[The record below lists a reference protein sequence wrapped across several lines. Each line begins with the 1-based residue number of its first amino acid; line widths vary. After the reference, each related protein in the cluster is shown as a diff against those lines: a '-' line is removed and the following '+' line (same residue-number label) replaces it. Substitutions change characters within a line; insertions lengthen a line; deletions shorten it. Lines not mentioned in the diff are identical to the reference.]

1 MDHATEPAMLATS
14 PDVNDTAASAAD
26 TGRMFIVSNRV
37 MQRGQTQAGGLA
49 QAMLTLLDA
58 RGGTWVGWSGDTAE
72 HTALHARDDG
82 NIAYRT
88 FDFEPR
94 QFEGYYGDFANG
106 CLWPLLHG
114 RTDLMRYR
122 ASARRRYLE
131 VNETFAAYLAEHLRP
146 DDLLW
151 VHDYH
156 LFPLASLLRK
166 RGVRCR
172 MGFFLHTPFPSARTM
187 ATLPQHAGV
196 VGAVRDYDLVG
207 LQTPADAAALLD
219 YFHMLPG
226 MPIVDDDGADFADGH
241 RCHVGVFPIG
251 IDPNHLARQSQ
262 AAADDPEVQALQQS
276 LADRAL
282 LIGVDRLDYS
292 KGLPQRLQAFGRLL
306 KREPRF
312 NRHATFLQVTPESR
326 TAVQEYRTLSRR
338 VQRLVGEING
348 HNADATWT
356 PVRYV
361 NQGYPHAQLAG
372 FYRLARVGV
381 VTPLADGM
389 NLVAKEYL
397 ACQPADD
404 PGVLLLSRFA
414 GAAHELRDSAL
425 LVNPYDVDEIASAMA
440 TALDMPLPQ
449 RRARW
454 STAMEQLRSG
464 DIHRWQQRFVGALSA
479 VPRGTGT

>member
-1 MDHATEPAMLATS
+1 MDQATEPAALAISQDGNEAT
-14 PDVNDTAASAAD
+14 DHAT

-49 QAMLTLLDA
+49 QAMLTLLEA
-58 RGGTWVGWSGDTAE
+58 RGGTWVGWSGETSE
-72 HTALHARDDG
+72 QTTLRTHDDG
-82 NIAYRT
+82 PIAYRT
-88 FDFEPR
+88 FDFESR
-94 QFEGYYGDFANG
+94 LFDGYYGAFANG

-114 RTDLMRYR
+114 RTDLMRFR
-122 ASARRRYLE
+122 ATARRRYLE
-131 VNETFAAYLAEHLRP
+131 VNETFAAYLAEQLRP
-146 DDLLW
+146 DDTLW

-156 LFPLASLLRK
+156 LFPLASMLRK

-172 MGFFLHTPFPSARTM
+172 IGFFLHTPFPSARTM
-187 ATLPQHAGV
+187 ATLPQHASV
-196 VGAVRDYDLVG
+196 VGALRDYDLVG

-226 MPIVDDDGADFADGH
+226 MPIVDDEGADFADGH

-251 IDPNHLARQSQ
+251 IDPDRLVRQSQ
-262 AAADDPEVQALQQS
+262 AAADDAEVLALQQS

-312 NRHATFLQVTPESR
+312 SRQATFLQVAPECR
-326 TAVQEYRTLSRR
+326 TEVQEYRTLSRR

-348 HNADATWT
+348 HNSDATWT

-372 FYRLARVGV
+372 FYRMARVGV
-381 VTPLADGM
+381 VTPLCDGM

-397 ACQPADD
+397 ACQKAED
-404 PGVLLLSRFA
+404 PGVLVLSTFA

-425 LVNPYDVDEIASAMA
+425 LVNPYDVDEIAQAMA
-440 TALDMPLPQ
+440 KALDMPLPQ

-464 DIHRWQQRFVGALSA
+464 DIHRWQQRFVAALSA
-479 VPRGTGT
+479 IPR